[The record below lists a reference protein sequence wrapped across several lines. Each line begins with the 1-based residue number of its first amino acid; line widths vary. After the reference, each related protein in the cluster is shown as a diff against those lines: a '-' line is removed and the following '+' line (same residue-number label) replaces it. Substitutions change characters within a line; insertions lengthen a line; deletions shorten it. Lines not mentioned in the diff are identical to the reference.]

1 MLSRDTALNRAV
13 RELAD
18 VLKKEASHA
27 GMSLVLEEK
36 VPLAPLT
43 TYRAGGPAQLLA
55 RLREPREMRLVASV
69 LAKVEQSIGVCMPVL
84 ILGKGS
90 NLIVSDKGFPGL
102 VIVSPDILEGTSEGI
117 AISSEDA
124 TDTVALR
131 VASGIALPVL
141 ARRSVALGLTGFEWA
156 VGVPGSAGGAVAM
169 NAGGHGSQLSEVFL
183 RCEVVSLETG
193 EWAHYALADMD
204 FGYRQSCIGPRDLVT
219 WLEICLSPGNPEAA
233 RREISEIVKW
243 RREHQPGG
251 SNAGSVFANPPGD
264 SAGRLIEQAGL
275 KGYRIGSAQVSLKHA
290 NFFQLDDGGSAED
303 LVELMVHVRSQV
315 AESFGIELRAEVRL
329 AGFEPEVCERAGA
342 MASLAWSLGSQV
354 RK

>member
-1 MLSRDTALNRAV
+1 MLSRDTALDRV
-13 RELAD
+13 VGELAD
-18 VLKKEASHA
+18 ALRREASHA
-27 GMSLVLEEK
+27 GMSLEPEEG

-43 TYRAGGPAQLLA
+43 TYRAGGLARLLA
-55 RLREPREMRLVASV
+55 RPKASREMRLVVAV
-69 LAKVEQSIGVCMPVL
+69 LAKVEQSLGVRIPVL

-102 VIVSPDILEGTSEGI
+102 VIVSPDTLEGTSDGI
-117 AISSEDA
+117 AISAKDA

-131 VASGIALPVL
+131 VASGVALPVL
-141 ARRSVALGLTGFEWA
+141 ARRSVALGLTGVEWA

-193 EWAHYALADMD
+193 EWVHYALADMD
-204 FGYRQSCIGPRDLVT
+204 FGYRHSCIGPRDLVT
-219 WLEICLSPGNPEAA
+219 WLEIGLSPGDSEAA
-233 RREISEIVKW
+233 RREISGIVKW

-275 KGYRIGSAQVSLKHA
+275 KGYRIGSAQVSSKHA
-290 NFFQLDDGGSAED
+290 NFFQLDDGGSTED
-303 LVELMVHVRSQV
+303 LVELMVHVRLQV
-315 AESFGIELRAEVRL
+315 AERFGIQLRAEVRL

-342 MASLAWSLGSQV
+342 MASLAWSIGGEDQ
-354 RK
+354 K